1 MCNMHLSNVMS
12 DYVHI
17 TVKQLS
23 PSSLLIEHV
32 NNGQ

>member
-17 TVKQLS
+17 AVKQLY
-23 PSSLLIEHV
+23 PFTLLIEHV